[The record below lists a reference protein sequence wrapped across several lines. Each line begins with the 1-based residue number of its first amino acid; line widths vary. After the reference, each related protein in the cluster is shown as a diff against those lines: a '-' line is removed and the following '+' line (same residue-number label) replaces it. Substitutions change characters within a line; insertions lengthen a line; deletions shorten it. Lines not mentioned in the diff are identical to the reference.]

1 MVLGASLRMVNTGPV
16 FTELELTVRNRTIG
30 TLAEGALQSTVRYRI
45 FKNGKVLIRVMTTA
59 TQDIPAGVLFGAY
72 SRLNLNDGAYTFDA
86 ARALTYWTDSVTGKR
101 FTAT

>member
-1 MVLGASLRMVNTGPV
+1 RMVNTGPV

-86 ARALTYWTDSVTGKR
+86 ARALTYWTDSVT
-101 FTAT
+101 